1 MRERIIRTADMAL
14 FPSLREKLAPDNIIR
29 DVTVR
34 DIRFPTSL
42 ESHGTDAVHTDPD
55 YSAAYVV
62 LSVSGLDVL
71 GHGHTFTLGRG
82 TEIVVCAIRALLPI
96 VLGRSVLEILT
107 DFGAVWRELTN
118 ESQLRWLGPEK
129 GVTHL
134 AVSAVV
140 NSLWDLWGKIEGK
153 PVWKL
158 LADMTPEETISLID
172 FRYITDALSKEDALG
187 ILREKFASR
196 GEREVRANREGYALY
211 TTSAGWL
218 GYSDERIQALCA
230 EAIGEGITKFK
241 MKVRILVNY
250 TCMINTWT
258 LEREKG
264 KAKILQITSQG
275 SNLSK
280 KNCCLGWDLNSR
292 PSAF

>member
-1 MRERIIRTADMAL
+1 MAL
-14 FPSLREKLAPDNIIR
+14 FSSLHQKLVPDNIIH
-29 DVTVR
+29 DITVR

-42 ESHGTDAVHTDPD
+42 DLHGSDAVHTDPD

-62 LSVSGLDVL
+62 MSVSGLDIQ

-82 TEIVVCAIRALLPI
+82 TEVVVCAIRTLSPI
-96 VLGRSVLEILT
+96 IQGRSLLEILT
-107 DFGAVWRELTN
+107 HFGAVWRDLTN

-134 AVSAVV
+134 AVAAVI

-172 FRYITDALSKEDALG
+172 FRYITDTLTKEEALG
-187 ILREKFASR
+187 ILRENYASR
-196 GEREVRANREGYALY
+196 GEREVKAEKEGYPLY

-218 GYSDERIQALCA
+218 GYTDDQIRGLCVEAL
-230 EAIGEGITKFK
+230 GEGITMFK
-241 MKVRILVNY
+241 MKVHV
-250 TCMINTWT
+250 
-258 LEREKG
+258 G
-264 KAKILQITSQG
+264 FS
-275 SNLSK
+275 
-280 KNCCLGWDLNSR
+280 
-292 PSAF
+292 

>member
-1 MRERIIRTADMAL
+1 MRERKNIIRTADMAL

-42 ESHGTDAVHTDPD
+42 GSHGSDAVHTDPD

-62 LSVSGLDVL
+62 LSVSGLDVQ

-82 TEIVVCAIRALLPI
+82 TEVVVCAIRALLPI
-96 VLGRSVLEILT
+96 ILGRSALEILT

-196 GEREVRANREGYALY
+196 GEREVRSKREGYALY

-241 MKVRILVNY
+241 MKVLILH
-250 TCMINTWT
+250 
-258 LEREKG
+258 
-264 KAKILQITSQG
+264 A
-275 SNLSK
+275 
-280 KNCCLGWDLNSR
+280 
-292 PSAF
+292 